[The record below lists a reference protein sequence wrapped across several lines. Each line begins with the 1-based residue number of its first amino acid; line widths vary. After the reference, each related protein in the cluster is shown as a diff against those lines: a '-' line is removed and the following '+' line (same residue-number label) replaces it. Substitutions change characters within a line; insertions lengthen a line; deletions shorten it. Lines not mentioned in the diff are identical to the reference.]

1 MKLPNG
7 YGSIHKL
14 PGTRRNPWRV
24 RKTSGWD
31 ESTNPPRQ
39 MYITIG
45 YFPTRQE
52 ALTALAEFNEHPY
65 DIKTDNITFTEVYQQ
80 WSEEHFEKIVPS
92 AQRTWKSAYSYCK
105 PLYSMRFKDIRA
117 SHLERTIKNASVG
130 ESTKCRMKSLF
141 NMMYRF
147 ALKHEIAD
155 KDYAALCDSVK
166 RPKPKIVRIP
176 FTSEEEQIL
185 WDNISFPFVDM
196 VLIGLYSGWRPQE
209 LAILETENID
219 LEQGTMRGG
228 LKTDSGKNRIVPIHP
243 KILPLIS
250 ALYNTKNK
258 YLFND
263 KNAQQG
269 TNLTYEK
276 YYTRFTRIC
285 KQFGFEHKPHDTRHT
300 FITNA
305 DRCGV
310 KDHILKLVVGHVNN
324 DVTQDVYTHGTLAVM
339 KREIEKIENTIT
351 KEDIFI

>member
-14 PGTRRNPWRV
+14 PGARRNPWRV

-52 ALTALAEFNEHPY
+52 AITALAEFNAHPY
-65 DIKTDNITFTEVYQQ
+65 DIKTDNVTFAEVYKS

-105 PLYSMRFKDIRA
+105 PLYGMRFKDIRA

-141 NMMYRF
+141 NLMYRF
-147 ALKHEIAD
+147 ALKHEITD
-155 KDYAALCDSVK
+155 KDYAALCDAVK
-166 RPKPKIVRIP
+166 RPKAKIVRIP

-185 WDNISFPFVDM
+185 WNNLSFPFVDM
-196 VLIGLYSGWRPQE
+196 VLIGLYTGWRPQE

-228 LKTDSGKNRIVPIHP
+228 LKTESGRNRIVPIHP
-243 KILPLIS
+243 KIMPLVS
-250 ALYNTKNK
+250 ALYNPKNK

-263 KNAQQG
+263 KNSRTG

-276 YYTRFTRIC
+276 YHTRFTNIC
-285 KQFGFEHKPHDTRHT
+285 KQFEFEHKPHDTRHT

-310 KDHILKLVVGHVNN
+310 KENMLKLIVGHANN
-324 DVTQDVYTHGTLAVM
+324 DVTQEVYTHGTLAIM
-339 KREIEKIENTIT
+339 QAEINKIENTIT